1 MNDIDTINP
10 CALSDQEIVTVGPA
24 LNKLFNLAG
33 IAFLLTCLVYLVMHC
48 LERRTTTIRGMFRES
63 VWQEMDFPRLRLS
76 QNSENSRSVG
86 TRRALSA

>member
-1 MNDIDTINP
+1 MLNFGTIGVYLCSVIKLSTHKIIDVMNDIDTINP

-48 LERRTTTIRGMFRES
+48 L
-63 VWQEMDFPRLRLS
+63 
-76 QNSENSRSVG
+76 
-86 TRRALSA
+86 